1 MTEYRRQLETIEKTI
16 NDKKIEK
23 ARLEERLKSLEAE
36 RKNLEKELD
45 TLVPAGEDVEEW
57 LKREEAEIKKG
68 IEECQSI
75 LSGH

>member
-1 MTEYRRQLETIEKTI
+1 MVEYRRQLEDIEKTI

-68 IEECQSI
+68 IEECQSV